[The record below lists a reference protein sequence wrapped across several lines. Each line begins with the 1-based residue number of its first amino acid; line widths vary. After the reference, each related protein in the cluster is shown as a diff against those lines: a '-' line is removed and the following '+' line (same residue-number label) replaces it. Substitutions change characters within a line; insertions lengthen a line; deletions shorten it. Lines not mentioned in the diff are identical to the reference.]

1 MIVQI
6 GGLLADDTLASL
18 RQALGEEAAGFK
30 PGAATAGWHA
40 RPVKHNEQASGAA
53 AAQAVAAVKD
63 ALGAHPV
70 FNAVA
75 RPKALVGLLVSRYGP
90 GMEYGTH
97 VDNAMMNGIRTDLSF
112 TVFLAPPEAYDGGWV
127 TQADAGPIL
136 RENLAKRLAAD
147 GIAIEDLAYTA
158 TTVQVRIRNGRIDAG
173 SQAIGRTARA
183 LSHVMPASV
192 EVFEI
197 VPVVNGIGVSKVT
210 IRRSDLE
217 ALEYSA
223 DNATLLRERTRR

>member
-112 TVFLAPPEAYDGGWV
+112 TVFLAPPEAYDGGELV
-127 TQADAGPIL
+127 IEANDGEQPV
-136 RENLAKRLAAD
+136 KLAAGSAVVYPSTSLHRVEQVTRGERLVVVGWVRSLVRRAD
-147 GIAIEDLAYTA
+147 QREILFDLDQMIA
-158 TTVQVRIRNGRIDAG
+158 
-173 SQAIGRTARA
+173 SQRMGGDRA
-183 LSHVMPASV
+183 MLDRLMKCKA
-192 EVFEI
+192 
-197 VPVVNGIGVSKVT
+197 N
-210 IRRSDLE
+210 
-217 ALEYSA
+217 
-223 DNATLLRERTRR
+223 LLRMWAED

>member
-53 AAQAVAAVKD
+53 AAQSVAAVKD

-112 TVFLAPPEAYDGGWV
+112 TVFLAPPEAYDGGELV
-127 TQADAGPIL
+127 IEANDGEQPV
-136 RENLAKRLAAD
+136 KLAAGSAVVYPSTSLHRVEQVTRGERLVVVGWVRSLVRRAD
-147 GIAIEDLAYTA
+147 QREILFDLDQMIA
-158 TTVQVRIRNGRIDAG
+158 
-173 SQAIGRTARA
+173 SQRMGGDRA
-183 LSHVMPASV
+183 MLDRLMKCKA
-192 EVFEI
+192 
-197 VPVVNGIGVSKVT
+197 N
-210 IRRSDLE
+210 
-217 ALEYSA
+217 
-223 DNATLLRERTRR
+223 LLRMWAED

>member
-112 TVFLAPPEAYDGGWV
+112 TVFLSQPEAYDGGELV
-127 TQADAGPIL
+127 IEANDGEQPV
-136 RENLAKRLAAD
+136 KLAAGSAVVYPSTSLHRVEQVTRGERLVVVGWVRSLVRRAD
-147 GIAIEDLAYTA
+147 QREILFDLDQMIA
-158 TTVQVRIRNGRIDAG
+158 
-173 SQAIGRTARA
+173 SQRLGGDRA
-183 LSHVMPASV
+183 MLDRLMKCKA
-192 EVFEI
+192 
-197 VPVVNGIGVSKVT
+197 N
-210 IRRSDLE
+210 
-217 ALEYSA
+217 
-223 DNATLLRERTRR
+223 LLRMWAED